1 VPCLTGLFGGRLALC
16 GVARLVPFG
25 ITVKVAVSVPVGV
38 GNVRTDVGVRTA
50 GFITAGSVGSG

>member
-1 VPCLTGLFGGRLALC
+1 
-16 GVARLVPFG
+16 VARLVPFG

-38 GNVRTDVGVRTA
+38 GSVIADVGVRAA

>member
-1 VPCLTGLFGGRLALC
+1 MAFC

-38 GNVRTDVGVRTA
+38 GSLTADVGVRTA